1 MTDAPERI
9 WATPFDPEVMEGGTY
24 CDAAARPTAP
34 NHDAWCYIRAD
45 LSSPLG
51 AVAMRDAAIAEI
63 DCGGCYGSCVDPANC
78 RIEDVAAIRALP
90 LPTHAALLAA
100 ALKLPEVAAL
110 VEAGK
115 VLAAMADRYDPPD
128 GDDDLECWSGLAV
141 PRIKHIRNLRTALS
155 ALEAKP

>member
-51 AVAMRDAAIAEI
+51 AVAMRDAAISAI
-63 DCGGCYGSCVDPANC
+63 DADGEYVRAIGLSS
-78 RIEDVAAIRALP
+78 RIRAIP
-90 LPTHAALLAA
+90 LPTHADMLAA
-100 ALKLPEVAAL
+100 ALKLPEVAAMR
-110 VEAGK
+110 EA
-115 VLAAMADRYDPPD
+115 
-128 GDDDLECWSGLAV
+128 LE
-141 PRIKHIRNLRTALS
+141 RIKQDAGGWPYDTACDALA
-155 ALEAKP
+155 ALEARHE

>member
-51 AVAMRDAAIAEI
+51 AVAMRDAALKAIMDIWAELLPKMSELELQHPAQSEI
-63 DCGGCYGSCVDPANC
+63 D
-78 RIEDVAAIRALP
+78 AIAALP
-90 LPTHAALLAA
+90 LPDHATLLAHA
-100 ALKLPEVAAL
+100 MRLPEVAAMVKSAF
-110 VEAGK
+110 VEGFDLGYVEYPERALRPW
-115 VLAAMADRYDPPD
+115 LAETADQAWQSSTTLD
-128 GDDDLECWSGLAV
+128 
-141 PRIKHIRNLRTALS
+141 
-155 ALEAKP
+155 ALEARHE